1 MGKKKQSDFNS
12 EDQAGYIWFKFFPN
26 DWLTDPVVNRMS
38 ASEQGTYIW
47 LLCQQWIHGGFLPK
61 TCKCVQACARMH
73 ELAQSG
79 YKLTQTCAFL
89 CSLVANVQIP
99 SY

>member
-1 MGKKKQSDFNS
+1 MDKKKQSDFNS

-47 LLCQQWIHGGFLPK
+47 LLCQQWIGVHPRTLRSSVLLSRFVGPRPIAL
-61 TCKCVQACARMH
+61 
-73 ELAQSG
+73 S
-79 YKLTQTCAFL
+79 
-89 CSLVANVQIP
+89 IP
-99 SY
+99 PETREGERQFRRRLGLGE